1 MALILREVQN
11 VMWWSVFREAAEDWL
26 PDSECRGD
34 ALKSLRSTD
43 CSLSIF
49 RLEED
54 STEQMERM
62 LAAFAAQRGRAAD
75 LDFAI
80 LAEPDFIGL
89 GLRLANAPGKTPDSV
104 VNSWHRNIV
113 ELSASR
119 IQQLAMC
126 LQSQA
131 TFCRKRE
138 KDVLR
143 LVKNSLAAG
152 HIAERLVQPKLLA
165 EIRVSG

>member
-11 VMWWSVFREAAEDWL
+11 VMWWSVFREGNEGWL

-34 ALKSLRSTD
+34 VLKSLRTTD

-54 STEQMERM
+54 SPDHLERM
-62 LAAFAAQRGRAAD
+62 LAAFAAQREEAHP

-80 LAEPDFIGL
+80 LDESDFVEL
-89 GLRLANAPGKTPDSV
+89 GLRLTDAPGVTPDPV

-113 ELSASR
+113 ELSTSR
-119 IQQLAMC
+119 IQQLAAC

-143 LVKNSLAAG
+143 LVKKALESG
-152 HIAERLVQPKLLA
+152 HITERMIQPKVLGK
-165 EIRVSG
+165 IRGQ

>member
-11 VMWWSVFREAAEDWL
+11 VMWWSVFRESTEGWL
-26 PDSECRGD
+26 SASECRGD

-54 STEQMERM
+54 SPDHLERT
-62 LAAFAAQRGRAAD
+62 LAAFAAQRPEPD
-75 LDFAI
+75 KLDFAI
-80 LAEPDFIGL
+80 LTESDFVGL
-89 GLRLANAPGKTPDSV
+89 GLKLTDALGETPDSV

-113 ELSASR
+113 ELSTAR
-119 IQQLAMC
+119 IQQLATC
-126 LQSQA
+126 LQSHA

-143 LVKNSLAAG
+143 LIKKALEAG
-152 HIAERLVQPKLLA
+152 HIAEGMVQPKVLLK
-165 EIRVSG
+165 IRR

>member
-11 VMWWSVFREAAEDWL
+11 VMWWSAFRESNEGWLSDW
-26 PDSECRGD
+26 ECRGD
-34 ALKSLRSTD
+34 ALKSLRSTG

-54 STEQMERM
+54 SPDQLERM
-62 LAAFAAQRGRAAD
+62 LAAFAAQREEAD
-75 LDFAI
+75 RLDFAI
-80 LAEPDFIGL
+80 LDESDFIEL
-89 GLRLANAPGKTPDSV
+89 GLSLTDAPGETPDSV

-119 IQQLAMC
+119 IQRLATC

-143 LVKNSLAAG
+143 LVKRGLEAG
-152 HIAERLVQPKLLA
+152 HIAEGMVRPKILLK
-165 EIRVSG
+165 IRR

>member
-11 VMWWSVFREAAEDWL
+11 VMWWSVFRESNEGWL
-26 PDSECRGD
+26 LDSECRGD
-34 ALKSLRSTD
+34 VFKSLRSTG

-54 STEQMERM
+54 SPDHLERM
-62 LAAFAAQRGRAAD
+62 LAAFAAQREEAAQ

-80 LAEPDFIGL
+80 LDESDFIEL
-89 GLRLANAPGKTPDSV
+89 GLRLTDAPGETPDSV

-119 IQQLAMC
+119 IQQLAAC

-143 LVKNSLAAG
+143 LIKKALEAG
-152 HIAERLVQPKLLA
+152 HLA
-165 EIRVSG
+165 EEMVRPKVLGRIRGR